1 LKGGEGRGEERK
13 GWGVEGVE
21 WRKEEGGGG
30 GKEKRREERTLEE
43 N

>member
-21 WRKEEGGGG
+21 WRKEEGGGEE
-30 GKEKRREERTLEE
+30 KKREEKRGR
-43 N
+43 